1 LFVKK
6 DTRQVQSENAI
17 IEASIRTLLVN
28 PSAGMSEIATAAGV
42 GRATLYRHVESRQA
56 LIEKLVLVCMEEMDA
71 ATAPLAHLTGGAA
84 LEARIDAT
92 MPLAD
97 RFHFLA
103 ELWTIAADSEAIT
116 QIDNKLDDE
125 LAVLVEQAKRAGQ
138 INTDLPTPWVVSFYA
153 STLMAAWWLI
163 ASGDVEIDE
172 ALIYTKQS
180 FFSGCAKNPG
190 KNRP

>member
-1 LFVKK
+1 MKK

-56 LIEKLVLVCMEEMDA
+56 LLEKLVLVCMEEMDA

-125 LAVLVEQAKRAGQ
+125 FAVLVE
-138 INTDLPTPWVVSFYA
+138 
-153 STLMAAWWLI
+153 
-163 ASGDVEIDE
+163 
-172 ALIYTKQS
+172 
-180 FFSGCAKNPG
+180 
-190 KNRP
+190 